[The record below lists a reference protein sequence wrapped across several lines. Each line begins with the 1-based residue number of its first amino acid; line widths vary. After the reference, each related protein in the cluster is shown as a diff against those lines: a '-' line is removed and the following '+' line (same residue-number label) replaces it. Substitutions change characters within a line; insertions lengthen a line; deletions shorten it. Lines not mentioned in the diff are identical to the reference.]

1 MNIRTDLAM
10 EAREALGGD
19 APRGVT
25 QQIFQRNG
33 FCLTRVEI
41 QTKEGAEILG
51 KPVGT
56 YTTIEHA
63 SLCNADDA
71 QRDVCAALLT
81 QELRAMLPE
90 NVDRGCVLV
99 VGLGNRRVT
108 PDSLG
113 PCAAGHVFVTR
124 HMIEA
129 LQITSLEGVPLQ
141 NVCSLSPGVLGVTGI
156 ETELVVKSLCRS
168 LRPSCVICIDSLASM
183 KTSRLLSTVQLSD
196 SGISPGSGVGN
207 HNAALDSDS
216 ACRPS
221 STPPSSSATRA
232 PIIWLCPARTTCSS
246 RRATSTK
253 RPRSCRQS
261 LGAGSIW
268 HCSRVL
274 TRRSCKCDRIGSPAV
289 SSYPHIG
296 APVFIRWNSKVHQR
310 R

>member
-19 APRGVT
+19 TPRGVT

-71 QRDVCAALLT
+71 QRDVCAAILT

-113 PCAAGHVFVTR
+113 PCAAGQVFVTR

-156 ETELVVKSLCRS
+156 ETELVVKSLCRT

-216 ACRPS
+216 LGVPVIAVGVPTVVYASVIVRDAGADHLALSREDDMLVTPRNIDEATKILSSIIGRGINMALQPRLDPS
-221 STPPSSSATRA
+221 
-232 PIIWLCPARTTCSS
+232 LM
-246 RRATSTK
+246 
-253 RPRSCRQS
+253 QM
-261 LGAGSIW
+261 
-268 HCSRVL
+268 
-274 TRRSCKCDRIGSPAV
+274 
-289 SSYPHIG
+289 
-296 APVFIRWNSKVHQR
+296 
-310 R
+310 

>member
-51 KPVGT
+51 KPIGT

-156 ETELVVKSLCRS
+156 ETELVVKSLCRT

-216 ACRPS
+216 LGVPVIAVGVPTVVYASVIVRDAGADHLALSREDDMLVTPRNIDEATEILSSIIARGINMALQPRLDPS
-221 STPPSSSATRA
+221 
-232 PIIWLCPARTTCSS
+232 LM
-246 RRATSTK
+246 
-253 RPRSCRQS
+253 QM
-261 LGAGSIW
+261 
-268 HCSRVL
+268 
-274 TRRSCKCDRIGSPAV
+274 
-289 SSYPHIG
+289 
-296 APVFIRWNSKVHQR
+296 
-310 R
+310 

>member
-90 NVDRGCVLV
+90 NVDRSCVLV

-156 ETELVVKSLCRS
+156 ETELVVKSLCRT

-216 ACRPS
+216 LGVPVIAVGVPTVVYASVIVRDAGADHLALSREDDMLVTPRNIDEATEILSSIIARGINMALQPRLDPS
-221 STPPSSSATRA
+221 
-232 PIIWLCPARTTCSS
+232 LM
-246 RRATSTK
+246 
-253 RPRSCRQS
+253 QM
-261 LGAGSIW
+261 
-268 HCSRVL
+268 
-274 TRRSCKCDRIGSPAV
+274 
-289 SSYPHIG
+289 
-296 APVFIRWNSKVHQR
+296 
-310 R
+310 

>member
-19 APRGVT
+19 VPRGVT

-156 ETELVVKSLCRS
+156 ETELVVKSLCRT

-207 HNAALDSDS
+207 YNAALDSDS
-216 ACRPS
+216 LGVPVIAVGVPTVVYASVIVRDAGADHLALSREDDMLVTPRNIDEATEILSSIIARGINMALQPRLDPS
-221 STPPSSSATRA
+221 
-232 PIIWLCPARTTCSS
+232 LM
-246 RRATSTK
+246 
-253 RPRSCRQS
+253 QM
-261 LGAGSIW
+261 
-268 HCSRVL
+268 
-274 TRRSCKCDRIGSPAV
+274 
-289 SSYPHIG
+289 
-296 APVFIRWNSKVHQR
+296 
-310 R
+310 

>member
-19 APRGVT
+19 VPRGVT

-90 NVDRGCVLV
+90 NVGRGCVLV

-113 PCAAGHVFVTR
+113 PCAAGQVFVTR

-156 ETELVVKSLCRS
+156 ETELVVKSLCRT

-216 ACRPS
+216 LGVPVIAVGVPTVVYASVIVRDAGADHLALSREDDMLVTPRNIDEATEILSSIIGRGINMALQPRLDPS
-221 STPPSSSATRA
+221 
-232 PIIWLCPARTTCSS
+232 LM
-246 RRATSTK
+246 
-253 RPRSCRQS
+253 QM
-261 LGAGSIW
+261 
-268 HCSRVL
+268 
-274 TRRSCKCDRIGSPAV
+274 
-289 SSYPHIG
+289 
-296 APVFIRWNSKVHQR
+296 
-310 R
+310 

>member
-19 APRGVT
+19 TPRGVT

-90 NVDRGCVLV
+90 NVGRGCVLV

-113 PCAAGHVFVTR
+113 PCAAGQVFVTR

-156 ETELVVKSLCRS
+156 ETELVVKSLCRT

-216 ACRPS
+216 LGVPVIAVGVPTVVYASVIVRDAGADHLALSREDDMLVTPRNIDEATKILSSIIGRGINMALQPRLDPS
-221 STPPSSSATRA
+221 
-232 PIIWLCPARTTCSS
+232 LM
-246 RRATSTK
+246 
-253 RPRSCRQS
+253 QM
-261 LGAGSIW
+261 
-268 HCSRVL
+268 
-274 TRRSCKCDRIGSPAV
+274 
-289 SSYPHIG
+289 
-296 APVFIRWNSKVHQR
+296 
-310 R
+310 

>member
-156 ETELVVKSLCRS
+156 ETELVVNSLCRS

-216 ACRPS
+216 LGVPVIAVGVPTVVYASVIVRDAGADHLALSREDDMLVTPRNIDEATEILSSIIGRGINMALQPRLDPS
-221 STPPSSSATRA
+221 
-232 PIIWLCPARTTCSS
+232 LM
-246 RRATSTK
+246 
-253 RPRSCRQS
+253 QM
-261 LGAGSIW
+261 
-268 HCSRVL
+268 
-274 TRRSCKCDRIGSPAV
+274 
-289 SSYPHIG
+289 
-296 APVFIRWNSKVHQR
+296 
-310 R
+310 

>member
-156 ETELVVKSLCRS
+156 ETELVIKSLCRT

-207 HNAALDSDS
+207 HNTALDSDS
-216 ACRPS
+216 LGVPVIAVGVPTVVYASVIVRDAGADHLALSREDDMLVTPRNIDEATEILSSIIGRGINMALQPRLDPS
-221 STPPSSSATRA
+221 
-232 PIIWLCPARTTCSS
+232 LM
-246 RRATSTK
+246 
-253 RPRSCRQS
+253 QM
-261 LGAGSIW
+261 
-268 HCSRVL
+268 
-274 TRRSCKCDRIGSPAV
+274 
-289 SSYPHIG
+289 
-296 APVFIRWNSKVHQR
+296 
-310 R
+310 

>member
-19 APRGVT
+19 TPRGVT

-63 SLCNADDA
+63 SLCNADDV

-156 ETELVVKSLCRS
+156 ETELVVKSLCRT

-216 ACRPS
+216 LGVPVIAVGVPTVVYASVIVRDAGADHLALSREDDMLVTPRNIDEATEILSSIIGRGINMALQPRLDPS
-221 STPPSSSATRA
+221 
-232 PIIWLCPARTTCSS
+232 LM
-246 RRATSTK
+246 
-253 RPRSCRQS
+253 QM
-261 LGAGSIW
+261 
-268 HCSRVL
+268 
-274 TRRSCKCDRIGSPAV
+274 
-289 SSYPHIG
+289 
-296 APVFIRWNSKVHQR
+296 
-310 R
+310 

>member
-19 APRGVT
+19 TPRGVT

-63 SLCNADDA
+63 SLYNADDA

-156 ETELVVKSLCRS
+156 ETELVVKSLCRT

-216 ACRPS
+216 LGVPVIAVGVPTVVYASVIVRDAGADHLALSREDDMLVTPRNIDEATEILSSIIGRGINMALQPRLDPS
-221 STPPSSSATRA
+221 
-232 PIIWLCPARTTCSS
+232 LM
-246 RRATSTK
+246 
-253 RPRSCRQS
+253 QM
-261 LGAGSIW
+261 
-268 HCSRVL
+268 
-274 TRRSCKCDRIGSPAV
+274 
-289 SSYPHIG
+289 
-296 APVFIRWNSKVHQR
+296 
-310 R
+310 

>member
-19 APRGVT
+19 APRSVT

-216 ACRPS
+216 LGVPVIAVGVPTVVYASVIVRDAGADHLALSREDDMLVTPRNIDEATEILSSIIARGINMALQPRLDPS
-221 STPPSSSATRA
+221 
-232 PIIWLCPARTTCSS
+232 LM
-246 RRATSTK
+246 
-253 RPRSCRQS
+253 QM
-261 LGAGSIW
+261 
-268 HCSRVL
+268 
-274 TRRSCKCDRIGSPAV
+274 
-289 SSYPHIG
+289 
-296 APVFIRWNSKVHQR
+296 
-310 R
+310 

>member
-216 ACRPS
+216 LGVPVIAVGVPTVVYASVIVRDAGADHLALSRKDDMLVTPRNIDEATEILSSIIGRGINMALQPRLDPS
-221 STPPSSSATRA
+221 
-232 PIIWLCPARTTCSS
+232 LM
-246 RRATSTK
+246 
-253 RPRSCRQS
+253 QM
-261 LGAGSIW
+261 
-268 HCSRVL
+268 
-274 TRRSCKCDRIGSPAV
+274 
-289 SSYPHIG
+289 
-296 APVFIRWNSKVHQR
+296 
-310 R
+310 

>member
-113 PCAAGHVFVTR
+113 PCAAGQVFVTR

-156 ETELVVKSLCRS
+156 ETELVVKSLCRT

-216 ACRPS
+216 LGVPVIAVGVPTVVYASVIVRDAGADHLALSREDDMLVTPRNIDEATEILSSIIARGINMALQPRLDPS
-221 STPPSSSATRA
+221 
-232 PIIWLCPARTTCSS
+232 LM
-246 RRATSTK
+246 
-253 RPRSCRQS
+253 QM
-261 LGAGSIW
+261 
-268 HCSRVL
+268 
-274 TRRSCKCDRIGSPAV
+274 
-289 SSYPHIG
+289 
-296 APVFIRWNSKVHQR
+296 
-310 R
+310 

>member
-129 LQITSLEGVPLQ
+129 LHITSLEGVPLQ

-156 ETELVVKSLCRS
+156 ETELVVKSLCRT

-216 ACRPS
+216 LGVPVIAVGVPTVVYASVIVRDAGADHLALSREDDMLVTPRNIDEATEILSSIIGRGINMALQPRLDPS
-221 STPPSSSATRA
+221 
-232 PIIWLCPARTTCSS
+232 LM
-246 RRATSTK
+246 
-253 RPRSCRQS
+253 QM
-261 LGAGSIW
+261 
-268 HCSRVL
+268 
-274 TRRSCKCDRIGSPAV
+274 
-289 SSYPHIG
+289 
-296 APVFIRWNSKVHQR
+296 
-310 R
+310 

>member
-19 APRGVT
+19 TPRGVT

-113 PCAAGHVFVTR
+113 PCAAGQVFVTR

-156 ETELVVKSLCRS
+156 ETELVVKSLCRT

-216 ACRPS
+216 LGVPVIAVGVPTVVYASVIVRDADADHLALSREDDMLVTPRNIDEATEILSSIIARGINMALQPRLDPS
-221 STPPSSSATRA
+221 
-232 PIIWLCPARTTCSS
+232 LM
-246 RRATSTK
+246 
-253 RPRSCRQS
+253 QM
-261 LGAGSIW
+261 
-268 HCSRVL
+268 
-274 TRRSCKCDRIGSPAV
+274 
-289 SSYPHIG
+289 
-296 APVFIRWNSKVHQR
+296 
-310 R
+310 

>member
-19 APRGVT
+19 TPRGVT

-113 PCAAGHVFVTR
+113 PCAAGQVFVTR

-156 ETELVVKSLCRS
+156 ETELVVKSLCRT

-216 ACRPS
+216 LGVPVIAVGVPTVVYASVIVRDAGADHLALSREDDMLVTPRNIDEATEILSSIIGRGINMALQPRLDPS
-221 STPPSSSATRA
+221 
-232 PIIWLCPARTTCSS
+232 LM
-246 RRATSTK
+246 
-253 RPRSCRQS
+253 QM
-261 LGAGSIW
+261 
-268 HCSRVL
+268 
-274 TRRSCKCDRIGSPAV
+274 
-289 SSYPHIG
+289 
-296 APVFIRWNSKVHQR
+296 
-310 R
+310 

>member
-19 APRGVT
+19 VPRGVT

-216 ACRPS
+216 LGVPVIAVGVPTVVYASVIVRDAGADHLALSREDDMLVTPRNIDEATEILSSIIGRGINMALQPRLDPS
-221 STPPSSSATRA
+221 
-232 PIIWLCPARTTCSS
+232 LM
-246 RRATSTK
+246 
-253 RPRSCRQS
+253 QM
-261 LGAGSIW
+261 
-268 HCSRVL
+268 
-274 TRRSCKCDRIGSPAV
+274 
-289 SSYPHIG
+289 
-296 APVFIRWNSKVHQR
+296 
-310 R
+310 

>member
-216 ACRPS
+216 LGVPVIAVGVPTVVYASVIVRDAGADHLALSREDDMLVTPRNIDEATEILSSIIGRGINMALQPRLDPS
-221 STPPSSSATRA
+221 
-232 PIIWLCPARTTCSS
+232 LM
-246 RRATSTK
+246 
-253 RPRSCRQS
+253 QM
-261 LGAGSIW
+261 
-268 HCSRVL
+268 
-274 TRRSCKCDRIGSPAV
+274 
-289 SSYPHIG
+289 
-296 APVFIRWNSKVHQR
+296 
-310 R
+310 

>member
-90 NVDRGCVLV
+90 NVGRGCVLV

-113 PCAAGHVFVTR
+113 PCAAGQVFVTR

-156 ETELVVKSLCRS
+156 ETELVVKSLCRT

-216 ACRPS
+216 LGVPVIAVGVPTVVYASVIVRDAGADHLALSREDDMLVTPRNIDEATKILSSIIGRGINMALQPRLDPS
-221 STPPSSSATRA
+221 
-232 PIIWLCPARTTCSS
+232 LM
-246 RRATSTK
+246 
-253 RPRSCRQS
+253 QM
-261 LGAGSIW
+261 
-268 HCSRVL
+268 
-274 TRRSCKCDRIGSPAV
+274 
-289 SSYPHIG
+289 
-296 APVFIRWNSKVHQR
+296 
-310 R
+310 

>member
-41 QTKEGAEILG
+41 QTKEGAAILG

-216 ACRPS
+216 LGVPVIAVGVPTVVYASVIVRDAGADHLALSREDDMLVTPRNIDEATEILSSIIGRGINMALQPRLDPS
-221 STPPSSSATRA
+221 
-232 PIIWLCPARTTCSS
+232 LM
-246 RRATSTK
+246 
-253 RPRSCRQS
+253 QM
-261 LGAGSIW
+261 
-268 HCSRVL
+268 
-274 TRRSCKCDRIGSPAV
+274 
-289 SSYPHIG
+289 
-296 APVFIRWNSKVHQR
+296 
-310 R
+310 

>member
-19 APRGVT
+19 TPRGVT

-113 PCAAGHVFVTR
+113 PCAAGQVFVTR

-156 ETELVVKSLCRS
+156 ETELVVKSLCRT

-216 ACRPS
+216 LGVPVIAVGVPTVVYASVIVRDAGADHLALSREDDMLVTPRNIDEATKILSSIIGRGINMALQPRLDPS
-221 STPPSSSATRA
+221 
-232 PIIWLCPARTTCSS
+232 LM
-246 RRATSTK
+246 
-253 RPRSCRQS
+253 QM
-261 LGAGSIW
+261 
-268 HCSRVL
+268 
-274 TRRSCKCDRIGSPAV
+274 
-289 SSYPHIG
+289 
-296 APVFIRWNSKVHQR
+296 
-310 R
+310 

>member
-19 APRGVT
+19 TPRGVT

-41 QTKEGAEILG
+41 QTKEVAEILG

-113 PCAAGHVFVTR
+113 PCAAGQVFVTR

-156 ETELVVKSLCRS
+156 ETELVVKSLCRT

-216 ACRPS
+216 LGVPVIAVGVPTVVYASVIVRDAGADHLALSREDDMLVTPRNIDEATKILSSIIGRGINMALQPRLDPS
-221 STPPSSSATRA
+221 
-232 PIIWLCPARTTCSS
+232 LM
-246 RRATSTK
+246 
-253 RPRSCRQS
+253 QM
-261 LGAGSIW
+261 
-268 HCSRVL
+268 
-274 TRRSCKCDRIGSPAV
+274 
-289 SSYPHIG
+289 
-296 APVFIRWNSKVHQR
+296 
-310 R
+310 

>member
-19 APRGVT
+19 TPRGVT

-33 FCLTRVEI
+33 FCLTRVAI

-113 PCAAGHVFVTR
+113 PCAAGQVFVTR

-156 ETELVVKSLCRS
+156 ETELVVKSLCRT

-216 ACRPS
+216 LGVPVIAVGVPTVVYASVIVRDAGADHLALSREDDMLVTPRNIDEATKILSSIIGRGINMALQPRLDPS
-221 STPPSSSATRA
+221 
-232 PIIWLCPARTTCSS
+232 LM
-246 RRATSTK
+246 
-253 RPRSCRQS
+253 QM
-261 LGAGSIW
+261 
-268 HCSRVL
+268 
-274 TRRSCKCDRIGSPAV
+274 
-289 SSYPHIG
+289 
-296 APVFIRWNSKVHQR
+296 
-310 R
+310 